1 MNILDETNKTLAEEV
16 QHKNDQKER
25 IHKLE
30 EEKLILNTELECT
43 KRELNEKNNDLN
55 NERTKLDNSI
65 RTEQVSFI

>member
-1 MNILDETNKTLAEEV
+1 V

-30 EEKLILNTELECT
+30 EEKLILSTELECS

-65 RTEQVSFI
+65 RTEQVSFILVYIFIK